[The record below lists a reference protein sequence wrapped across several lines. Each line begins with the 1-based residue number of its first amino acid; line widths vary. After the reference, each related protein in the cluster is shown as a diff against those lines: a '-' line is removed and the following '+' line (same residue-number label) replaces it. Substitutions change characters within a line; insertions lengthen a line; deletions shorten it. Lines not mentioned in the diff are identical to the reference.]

1 MKFCREIGRWD
12 TDPTPNPTW
21 TWRKW
26 PPRLPAVTLDLC
38 SGPWNRAH
46 IFLHLSLI
54 GLKKGNTNWE
64 DLGPW
69 RRKEMSIL
77 GDSNSLSRVGFSCFP
92 AVCIWHET
100 HSQTSKILLLHRAS
114 CLEGCK
120 PRLSIQTIKL
130 ILWPFLL
137 TYSSPRSSMRNKEG
151 QPAGLWSGR
160 WSHDN

>member
-1 MKFCREIGRWD
+1 MPHFKNILSGLFHSSCSFVKFYREIGRWD

-64 DLGPW
+64 DLGLW
-69 RRKEMSIL
+69 RRKEISPL
-77 GDSNSLSRVGFSCFP
+77 GDSNSLSRVEFSCFP
-92 AVCIWHET
+92 PVYIWHET
-100 HSQTSKILLLHRAS
+100 HSRT
-114 CLEGCK
+114 
-120 PRLSIQTIKL
+120 
-130 ILWPFLL
+130 FLL
-137 TYSSPRSSMRNKEG
+137 RYCFSTGQAVWRAANHASPSKPSSLSCGRSC
-151 QPAGLWSGR
+151 
-160 WSHDN
+160 